1 MHFLINEVPD
11 EFLLWLCFSLVMVPA
26 PFLRRALPDKKCTSA
41 IAPSVLLLGI
51 STVRMS
57 QMITKRKPQTTEKK
71 YRGQSNYRELEK
83 SFSLEV
89 KDVDIR

>member
-41 IAPSVLLLGI
+41 IVPSVLLLGI
-51 STVRMS
+51 R
-57 QMITKRKPQTTEKK
+57 
-71 YRGQSNYRELEK
+71 
-83 SFSLEV
+83 
-89 KDVDIR
+89 